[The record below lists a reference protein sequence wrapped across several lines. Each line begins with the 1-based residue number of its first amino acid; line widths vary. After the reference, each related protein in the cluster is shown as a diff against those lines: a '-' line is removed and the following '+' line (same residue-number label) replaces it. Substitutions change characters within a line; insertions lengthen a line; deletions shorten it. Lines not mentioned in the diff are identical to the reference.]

1 MSEAKQTKKAFGDD
15 NYNPDEVKAPVRE
28 SGNVK
33 IGPENAP
40 LICKLVVDPRRPNE
54 AYRKVLYHRYMV
66 GPNPKMDGRF
76 MLSPK
81 VLQGKDPIADA
92 YWLAANKAKELKLAG
107 KEDTPEYRRLDQQKK
122 VFGNHER
129 YHLLVIPL
137 NETLPKVLTTVG
149 MVVDGLFG
157 KEAWGDKP
165 ATKGLVNKMKDL
177 KRNPFNLRN
186 KTGWLKIWKT
196 GEGIET
202 RYHVEEYVVE
212 TTMKDQET
220 GEDVAVKRPF
230 AAEVSPNIFD
240 LEVEQVPDLSK
251 QDLDNTKMLWTFDE
265 CQAYVDSYGSTI
277 PERCQKQQQSKRTN
291 DDDEGGPHTKTAKSF
306 LDEEPE
312 EDEPAPAPAAKPK
325 AKAKPVAVATAEDL
339 DDVF

>member
-1 MSEAKQTKKAFGDD
+1 MTESTSKKAFGEE
-15 NYNPDEVKAPVRE
+15 NYNPDGVKAPVKD
-28 SGNVK
+28 SDQAK
-33 IGPENAP
+33 IGEENAP

-66 GPNPKMDGRF
+66 GPNPQKDGRF

-81 VLQGKDPIADA
+81 VLQAKDPIADA
-92 YWLAANKAKELKLAG
+92 YWDAHGKAKALKLAN
-107 KEDTPEYRRLDQQKK
+107 KEDSAEYRRLEQQKK

-137 NETLPKVLTTVG
+137 NSTLPKVLTTVG

-157 KEAWGDKP
+157 REAWGDKA
-165 ATKGLVNKMKDL
+165 ATKGLVSKMKDL

-196 GEGIET
+196 GQGIET
-202 RYHVEEYVVE
+202 RYHVEEYTVE

-220 GEDVAVKRPF
+220 GDDVAVKRPF

-240 LEVEQVPDLSK
+240 LEIEQVPDLSK
-251 QDLDNTKMLWTFDE
+251 QDMDKSQMLWSFDE

-277 PERCQKQQQSKRTN
+277 PDRCKKQDRQQRAER
-291 DDDEGGPHTKTAKSF
+291 DDEGGPTTKTTAGF

-312 EDEPAPAPAAKPK
+312 EEVEQAPAPRAKPAAK
-325 AKAKPVAVATAEDL
+325 ASKPVVTSTDEL
-339 DDVF
+339 DEVF